1 MAVRNIYEAEPFSRM
16 PDRSMHPGG
25 IRLTDRAVRLAGL
38 AKGMT
43 VADIG
48 CGAGATAAYLAA
60 KHELKMVGLEISE
73 SLVKTGLW
81 QNPGLHLIRWDCRT
95 LPFGPESLDAV
106 LFECSLS
113 VIGYGGSTLAD
124 CARALKPRGTLILS
138 DLLKKSGRED
148 DLAAPPSPAQLESR
162 LADAGFGI
170 AVSEDHTPALVTYAC
185 ELGERFG
192 KTCNLGRLFG
202 ARFKG
207 GFKLSDYCYH
217 LIVARKQ

>member
-1 MAVRNIYEAEPFSRM
+1 MAVNNIYEAEPFSRM
-16 PDRSMHPGG
+16 PDHSMHPGG

-60 KHELKMVGLEISE
+60 KHNLRMVGLEISE
-73 SLVKTGLW
+73 SLVKTGLR

-113 VIGYGGSTLAD
+113 VIGYGGNTLAD
-124 CARALKPRGTLILS
+124 CTRALKPRGALILS
-138 DLLKKSGRED
+138 DLLRKSGRED
-148 DLAAPPSPAQLESR
+148 DLATPPSPAQLSP
-162 LADAGFGI
+162 GWQTPFGI
-170 AVSEDHTPALVTYAC
+170 AVSEDHTPRSSHTPASSASGSASLQSRRV
-185 ELGERFG
+185 FG
-192 KTCNLGRLFG
+192 T
-202 ARFKG
+202 RFKG
-207 GFKLSDYCYH
+207 GFKLS
-217 LIVARKQ
+217 ITAII